1 MTSSEFTQCEAYLK
15 QGAVLDVAVFMSWF
29 NARKE
34 CEWLKEKDDDYG
46 ETPMHTALLYNA
58 PEAVAMALFEAW
70 PDAVKVKNN
79 RGNTPLHR
87 ALMYNAPEA
96 VAMAL
101 LRGEMQP
108 RRRAIWATHH
118 CTLRALKHW

>member
-1 MTSSEFTQCEAYLK
+1 M
-15 QGAVLDVAVFMSWF
+15 DVAVFMSWF